1 MDCSRVDSDA
11 VTNPDLLRLADLKFG
26 VANHECGLSLELAR
40 EPDVV
45 GIEKCDIAAS
55 RLARTQI
62 TRCGN
67 AFSSRAEKAQTRA
80 DFF

>member
-1 MDCSRVDSDA
+1 MDCPRVDSDA
-11 VTNPDLLRLADLKFG
+11 ITNPDLLRLADLKFG

-45 GIEKCDIAAS
+45 GIEKCDIAAA
-55 RLARTQI
+55 RLAHAQV
-62 TRCGN
+62 TRRGN
-67 AFSSRAEKAQTRA
+67 AFSSRDKKAQTRA